1 MKILMICT
9 YFSPDT
15 AISAVR
21 PYMLAKYLTQLGHQ
35 VTVLRSGLINKAAD
49 DAMPLV
55 ALGGTNV
62 ISYLGADSTAE
73 RYETSGQQASMKG
86 LEQSRISFLPPAVRI
101 PIARVYHNVMRP
113 LEVSRQK
120 KAMEQR
126 LAQQCR
132 ALDALKG
139 QSFDMVFSTYGELE
153 NVYAGAYAAELFGCK
168 WVLDFRDPI
177 SHHASKAPHENRKL
191 NRIQADAVNSADLC
205 TAVSQGLVDTLA
217 AQSSNVPVRLLR
229 NGYEEVASSAE
240 PAGKEPGVLSFC
252 YTGGIY
258 SGLTTFEPL
267 FQAIRQL
274 GLPLNRLRLHYAG
287 AAPELLSQQVKKYQ
301 MQSIFVNHGYL
312 SRQETAALQAQSDI
326 FLVGSWNHRNEGGVI
341 TGKFYEGIRSRTPI
355 LSLISGDLPN
365 SELYQLNEQY
375 HYGFC
380 YESCRGQAHFQ
391 EFCGYLKQAFL
402 QKMENGQVSYQ
413 PVPEL
418 FTDFR
423 YDSLAR
429 QLESIF
435 QELTEG

>member
-49 DAMPLV
+49 DAMPLA

-62 ISYLGADSTAE
+62 ISYLGADSPAE

-101 PIARVYHNVMRP
+101 PIARVYHSVMRP

-168 WVLDFRDPI
+168 WVLDFRDLIAYRSLLP
-177 SHHASKAPHENRKL
+177 AWEYRKM
-191 NRIQADAVNSADLC
+191 REIQSQAVNSADLC
-205 TAVSQGLVDTLA
+205 TAVSQGLADILA
-217 AQSSNVPVRLLR
+217 AQSVHVPVKLLR
-229 NGYEEVASSAE
+229 NGYEENDAPPRST
-240 PAGKEPGVLSFC
+240 GKKQGVLSFC
-252 YTGGIY
+252 YTGQLYGDRT
-258 SGLTTFEPL
+258 LAPL
-267 FQAIRQL
+267 FQSIRQL
-274 GLPLNRLRLHYAG
+274 HLPLEQIELHYAG
-287 AAPELLSQQVKKYQ
+287 PSSDVMFQQAGAYHMEQ
-301 MQSIFVNHGYL
+301 MIVDHGYV
-312 SRQETAALQAQSDI
+312 SRQECEALQASTDI
-326 FLVGSWNHRNEGGVI
+326 FLVTSWNHRNEGGVM

-355 LSLISGDLPN
+355 LSLVSGDLPD

-391 EFCGYLKQAFL
+391 EFCGYLKQAFS
-402 QKMENGQVSYQ
+402 QKMENGQVPYQ
-413 PVPEL
+413 PAPEL

>member
-49 DAMPLV
+49 DAMPLA

-62 ISYLGADSTAE
+62 ISYLGADSPAE
-73 RYETSGQQASMKG
+73 AFERGQWTQPQKSEK
-86 LEQSRISFLPPAVRI
+86 SRISFLPAKLRLPLAK
-101 PIARVYHNVMRP
+101 ACHSAMRP
-113 LEVSRQK
+113 VAFRNRMKRTDARFQLQK
-120 KAMEQR
+120 A
-126 LAQQCR
+126 
-132 ALDALKG
+132 ALNRMAG
-139 QSFDMVFSTYGELE
+139 ERFDVVFSTFSELE

-168 WVLDFRDPI
+168 WVLDFRDLIAYRSLLP
-177 SHHASKAPHENRKL
+177 AWEYRKM
-191 NRIQADAVNSADLC
+191 REIQSQAVNSADLC
-205 TAVSQGLVDTLA
+205 TAVSQGLADILA
-217 AQSSNVPVRLLR
+217 AQSVHVPVKLLR
-229 NGYEEVASSAE
+229 NGYEENDAPPRST
-240 PAGKEPGVLSFC
+240 GKKQGVLSFC
-252 YTGGIY
+252 YTGQLYGDRT
-258 SGLTTFEPL
+258 LAPL
-267 FQAIRQL
+267 FQSIQQL
-274 GLPLNRLRLHYAG
+274 HLPLEQIELHYAG
-287 AAPELLSQQVKKYQ
+287 PSSDVMFQQAGAYHMEQ
-301 MQSIFVNHGYL
+301 MIVDHGYV
-312 SRQETAALQAQSDI
+312 SRQECEALQASTDI
-326 FLVGSWNHRNEGGVI
+326 FLVTSWNHRNEGGVM

-355 LSLISGDLPN
+355 LSLVSGDLPD

-391 EFCGYLKQAFL
+391 EFCGYLKQAFS

-413 PVPEL
+413 PAPEL